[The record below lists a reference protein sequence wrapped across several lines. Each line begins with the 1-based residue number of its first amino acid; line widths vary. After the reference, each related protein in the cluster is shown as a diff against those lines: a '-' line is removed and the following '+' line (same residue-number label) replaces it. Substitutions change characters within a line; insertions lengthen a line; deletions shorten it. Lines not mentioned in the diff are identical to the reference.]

1 MNERGVEALAESLWC
16 IERTKT
22 AHILKAKET
31 QSSHGYLVLSEPI
44 NLTFYPVWKK
54 IASHYIWK
62 QRSDINLLL
71 YELVNAVLS
80 GQSPHFCIIQE
91 TTPNMQWLVIL
102 LHRYS
107 ND

>member
-44 NLTFYPVWKK
+44 NLTFYPV
-54 IASHYIWK
+54 
-62 QRSDINLLL
+62 
-71 YELVNAVLS
+71 
-80 GQSPHFCIIQE
+80 
-91 TTPNMQWLVIL
+91 
-102 LHRYS
+102 
-107 ND
+107 